1 MSREGRKTEICMTKA
16 EGVFRL
22 TYTALALLKE
32 IDKMLF
38 SVVWKNRTHYLKKT
52 VLMNTYEKGGL
63 NLGYFSTLN
72 NTFKNVIQLKWF
84 TKNTFGILYLSIFYL
99 SWVA

>member
-1 MSREGRKTEICMTKA
+1 MSREGHKTEICMTKA

-38 SVVWKNRTHYLKKT
+38 NVVWKNRTQQKT
-52 VLMNTYEKGGL
+52 VEH
-63 NLGYFSTLN
+63 
-72 NTFKNVIQLKWF
+72 I
-84 TKNTFGILYLSIFYL
+84 
-99 SWVA
+99 